1 MRTRILLLTA
11 IVALLVTAAPA
22 QTVDVDWIRGT
33 DFTAFKTY
41 AWETQRVFPVN
52 DPLARAHFVD
62 VIGSE
67 LAAKGLR
74 QSGANAKFDLIVVWN
89 ARLQQDLQDT
99 SKQTVTIQIGLADPS
114 NNRVLWRAGAFSQ
127 ITGDDARD
135 AAIYQDLVHQMFQ
148 QSPPAQSAPALPSP
162 VWARD

>member
-1 MRTRILLLTA
+1 MRHRILMV
-11 IVALLVTAAPA
+11 VAVLGLLVTALPA
-22 QTVDVDWIRGT
+22 QTVDVDWVRGT
-33 DFTAFKTY
+33 DFSVFKTY

-62 VIGSE
+62 VIGGE

-99 SKQTVTIQIGLADPS
+99 SKQTVTVQIGLADPS
-114 NNRVLWRAGAFSQ
+114 NNRVLWRASAFSQ
-127 ITGDDARD
+127 ISGDDARD
-135 AAIYQDLVHQMFQ
+135 AAIYQQLVHQMFQ
-148 QSPPAQSAPALPSP
+148 QYPPAQ
-162 VWARD
+162 